1 MQRTTLHNH
10 KFIDSEEKPLIKN
23 VDYKALVEAAQIVF
37 RYQYLYSLT
46 PQQRF
51 IVDDILLG
59 EKSINKILNHP
70 EIFGK

>member
-1 MQRTTLHNH
+1 MRTTLHNH

-23 VDYKALVEAAQIVF
+23 ADYKALVEAAQIVF

-46 PQQRF
+46 PQQKF

-59 EKSINKILNHP
+59 EKSINKRLNHP
-70 EIFGK
+70 EIFNK